1 MVRTFGGSGHAV
13 CHENAFLIE
22 KHPWNL
28 MRLIPSEGNEYAAVR
43 EPGRFPELRE
53 LPEGFLFERRLKT
66 PPCIPAVIPSVFL
79 AAYKED

>member
-1 MVRTFGGSGHAV
+1 MVRTFGVSGHAV

-53 LPEGFLFERRLKT
+53 LPEGVLFESQDPTLHTGCYSLRLSRRL
-66 PPCIPAVIPSVFL
+66 
-79 AAYKED
+79 